1 LLESIEIENL
11 AVIKKASVDFGK
23 KLNVFTGETG
33 AGKSILLHGLQAV
46 LGVRVSKDIVR
57 NGCEKACV
65 TAKFGD
71 LSDNVKEKLKEY
83 ELIDEDDTL
92 IIRREIFANGK
103 SSAKIN
109 FHSVTLSVMRE
120 IGVLLVDIHGQ
131 HDNQILLSSDSHMDI
146 IDSFGNLE
154 DSVKEYKESFH
165 KLQDCAKK
173 LGKLRL
179 ENEEAMKR
187 QRYLTEQYEEIS
199 ALGIDDIEEEKNLE
213 NEYQIAQNAED
224 FMMGCKNAS
233 SAIESSDVGA
243 VDMII
248 NAIDAI
254 SDYVEIK
261 PELSDLLRRMN
272 EAKIELADISDE
284 IKNIADDCYID
295 EERFEYIKSRLSEI
309 YRLKK
314 KYCCDFQGLIQ
325 LRDEAL
331 KELENM
337 QNNTEE
343 IERLSIEK
351 KNLLIDVSSKAKAL
365 SVMRQETA
373 EKFSKDVTA
382 QLEFLNMP
390 NVEIKVS
397 HIVRNLTLNGMDKME
412 IMISANLGPLKPISK
427 IASGGELSRI
437 MLAIKAVIADKDSI
451 PTLIFDEIDTGV
463 SGKAAQKIGLKLKE
477 IGRTH
482 QVLCVTHLSQIAVM
496 ADTHLLIEKNISDN
510 SVVTEIKILD
520 ENGRIE
526 EISRIMGGENPT
538 ESVIKAAKESI
549 YTANA
554 LQ

>member
-199 ALGIDDIEEEKNLE
+199 ALGIDDVEEEKNLE

-224 FMMGCKNAS
+224 FMMGCKNA
-233 SAIESSDVGA
+233 IG
-243 VDMII
+243 
-248 NAIDAI
+248 
-254 SDYVEIK
+254 DYVEIK

-510 SVVTEIKILD
+510 SVVTEIRILD
-520 ENGRIE
+520 EDGRIE

-549 YTANA
+549 YTASA